1 MNILIAEDDPVSAIA
16 LRRVLEKS
24 GHKVTTTVNGAEALE
39 AWREGNFSIVV
50 TDWMMP
56 EVDGLEV
63 CRRIRQS
70 GRLPYTCIVML
81 TAKQT
86 REDRVLALGEGVDV
100 FLTKPLIAND
110 LIARIQ
116 VAERILLMEHESVD

>member
-1 MNILIAEDDPVSAIA
+1 MKILIAEDDPVSLLA

-24 GHKVTTTVNGAEALE
+24 GHTPVAVTDGAQAIE
-39 AWREGNFSIVV
+39 AWRSGSFSIVI

-56 EVDGLEV
+56 HMDGLEV
-63 CRRIRQS
+63 CRHIRQS
-70 GRLPYTCIVML
+70 GRHPYTCVIML

-86 REDRVLALGEGVDV
+86 REDRVQALSEGVDV
-100 FLTKPLIAND
+100 FLTKPLVAGD

-116 VAERILLMEHESVD
+116 VAERILQMEQVA